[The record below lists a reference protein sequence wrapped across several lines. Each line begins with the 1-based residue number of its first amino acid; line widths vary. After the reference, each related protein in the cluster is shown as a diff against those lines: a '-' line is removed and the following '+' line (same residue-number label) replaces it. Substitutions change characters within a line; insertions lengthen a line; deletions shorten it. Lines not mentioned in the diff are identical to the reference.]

1 MLKEL
6 VFGSPTKKSIRRDGY
21 KACFEV
27 NSINA
32 EKRRGLL
39 ESVVESFVIRFSQN
53 LRIAC
58 FLLGNDFRLDD
69 TKDWKILT
77 YQKKFWK
84 VISTSSQPKNN
95 IFHGKNG

>member
-6 VFGSPTKKSIRRDGY
+6 VFGSPTKKSIRRDRY

-32 EKRRGLL
+32 EKRKGLL

-58 FLLGNDFRLDD
+58 FLLGNDFRWYERLEDINLPKKVLEGNKYFA
-69 TKDWKILT
+69 TKKQYFSW
-77 YQKKFWK
+77 
-84 VISTSSQPKNN
+84 
-95 IFHGKNG
+95 